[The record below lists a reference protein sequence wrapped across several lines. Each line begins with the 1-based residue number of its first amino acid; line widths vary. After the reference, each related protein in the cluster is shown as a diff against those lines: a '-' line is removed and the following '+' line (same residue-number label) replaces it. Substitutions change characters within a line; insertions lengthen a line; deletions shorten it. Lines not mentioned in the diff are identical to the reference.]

1 MIKNASMN
9 LYVRVQRL
17 HLTICVFA
25 CMDPIVY
32 MGSVW
37 LFGALFQ
44 SLMFTLFSLPL
55 SLSLYPCSTRKQNY
69 MMNFARQT
77 GVRHYYSRKRRAL
90 RQRA

>member
-1 MIKNASMN
+1 MN
-9 LYVRVQRL
+9 LYVRVQKL
-17 HLTICVFA
+17 HSAICVSA
-25 CMDPIVY
+25 CMDPIVQV
-32 MGSVW
+32 GSVW
-37 LFGALFQ
+37 MFGAMLQ
-44 SLMFTLFSLPL
+44 SLMFTPVSLPL